1 MKNIIIEPLNYKLN
15 LDKSIKTIYIEN
27 LKLFQL
33 INLNIDDSVTYVVNG
48 NNQNLIKKAL
58 ITYNSFQ
65 ININ

>member
-33 INLNIDDSVTYVVNG
+33 INLNIDDSVTYVVNE
-48 NNQNLIKKAL
+48 NNQI
-58 ITYNSFQ
+58 
-65 ININ
+65 